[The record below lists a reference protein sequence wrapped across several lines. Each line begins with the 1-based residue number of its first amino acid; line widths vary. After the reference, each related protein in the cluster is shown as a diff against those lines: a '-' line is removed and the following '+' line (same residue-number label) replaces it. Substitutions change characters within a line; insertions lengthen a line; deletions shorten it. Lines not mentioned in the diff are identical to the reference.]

1 MYTYNPA
8 ENCIIRLSGCSRSG
22 DLDLNYVSREEAEE
36 LVNRSA
42 VLEDQVGF
50 EKKKDSNLYWL
61 FSFLQMSFLGCVDG
75 RLMNVDRL

>member
-50 EKKKDSNLYWL
+50 EKKKKKTQTFIGFVAL
-61 FSFLQMSFLGCVDG
+61 
-75 RLMNVDRL
+75 